1 MRTTTKRYHVIHVTF
16 EGKETIKELYGRK
29 LEAQRR
35 VDFLNN
41 ELGYWRKWESFKV
54 KEKK

>member
-1 MRTTTKRYHVIHVTF
+1 VRTTTKRYHVIHVTF